1 MGGAAG
7 AARGLLGDLVGLVLP
22 VCCAGCG
29 AADVPWCA
37 ACEEALHDVARR
49 EDGCPRLDRMDR
61 TPPLPVWTAA
71 VYDGPVRAAV
81 LAWKD
86 GGRAD
91 LGSVMVAA
99 VVRAARA
106 AAGEMGGPRQ
116 ITVVPVPSR
125 PASVRRRG
133 EDLVARLA
141 AGVVAELG
149 GPPAARLERA
159 VTRRGG
165 RDQAGLGARARARNA
180 AAFRLRGK
188 VDPGSVYWLVD
199 DVVTTGAT
207 LGACA
212 DALAGA
218 GGVVLGAVAV
228 AATPGFTR
236 SALLH
241 RGYRG

>member
-1 MGGAAG
+1 
-7 AARGLLGDLVGLVLP
+7 
-22 VCCAGCG
+22 
-29 AADVPWCA
+29 
-37 ACEEALHDVARR
+37 
-49 EDGCPRLDRMDR
+49 MDR
-61 TPPLPVWTAA
+61 APTLPVWTAA
-71 VYDGPVRAAV
+71 VYEGPVRAAV

-91 LGSVMVAA
+91 LGPVMVAA
-99 VVRAARA
+99 VVRAARVA
-106 AAGEMGGPRQ
+106 AAEAGGSGPVA
-116 ITVVPVPSR
+116 VVPVPSR

-141 AGVVAELG
+141 AGVVADLG

-180 AAFRLRGK
+180 AAFRLRGE

-212 DALAGA
+212 EALARA